1 VLAAD
6 SECLEALVAGRAELE
21 RELLPVLPLGTNC
34 TLGRRPAS
42 SPPAVLRVGR
52 RHAGMKL
59 GLLPSRAKLGTERSG
74 SWVLLVR
81 GELAAEPA
89 RGVENGEG
97 ELAMAGFVL
106 WVGLCCPL
114 SSRVVYRRA
123 QSDARSSA
131 TGLKTVGGERSPT
144 FQKESS
150 FPRDGWVLA
159 SPKQTDCHQ
168 ISESSQRIYLGMQC
182 REQSRELAYAKVTSL
197 ERATKR

>member
-74 SWVLLVR
+74 SWVLVVR

-89 RGVENGEG
+89 RGVEKGEG
-97 ELAMAGFVL
+97 EEAMFISLGMCWFGTRYAVLLA
-106 WVGLCCPL
+106 
-114 SSRVVYRRA
+114 SRAEVVCRRA

-131 TGLKTVGGERSPT
+131 T
-144 FQKESS
+144 Q
-150 FPRDGWVLA
+150 D
-159 SPKQTDCHQ
+159 
-168 ISESSQRIYLGMQC
+168 
-182 REQSRELAYAKVTSL
+182 SRLCW
-197 ERATKR
+197 